1 MQCTT
6 IKGQGNTSKE
16 TGYFENKGMLTAEG
30 DGKLNESQVC
40 KYRRMLL
47 DLSRK
52 QLVTP
57 EGEGSV

>member
-1 MQCTT
+1 MQCTA
-6 IKGQGNTSKE
+6 IRGQGNISKE

-30 DGKLNESQVC
+30 NGMLNESQVG
-40 KYRRMLL
+40 KYGRMLL

-57 EGEGSV
+57 EGEGSM